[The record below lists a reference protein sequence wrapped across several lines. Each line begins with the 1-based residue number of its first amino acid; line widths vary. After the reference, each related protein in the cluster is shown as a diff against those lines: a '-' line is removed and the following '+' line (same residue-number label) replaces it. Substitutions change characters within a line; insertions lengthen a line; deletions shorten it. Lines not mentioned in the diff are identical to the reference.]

1 MDEAI
6 AVVFIDGSRE
16 EKPPQNY
23 VASVAEAERLKGRVA
38 ELQTAVAARD
48 AKIADLEAEVAGL
61 RRREAEAM
69 KDAPAGRCAQQ

>member
-1 MDEAI
+1 M
-6 AVVFIDGSRE
+6 
-16 EKPPQNY
+16 
-23 VASVAEAERLKGRVA
+23 A

-69 KDAPAGRCAQQ
+69 QDAPAGRCAQQ